1 METFIFP
8 CCCLCFFLVYSR
20 DLQCSSRVD
29 YCEIQYTVN
38 KILVS
43 GRGEYFIVPI
53 TFSVFLAKDRET
65 LHCVLGEERKIRS
78 MIKIHFEVDRWCG
91 RSKARKP
98 KSGEQQH
105 KEKLKRNLRFLIS
118 EDGRHKSRSRKAER

>member
-1 METFIFP
+1 METCIFP
-8 CCCLCFFLVYSR
+8 CGCCHFFLVYSQ
-20 DLQCSSRVD
+20 DLQRSGGAV
-29 YCEIQYTVN
+29 YHGKCEIQYAVN

-65 LHCVLGEERKIRS
+65 LQCVLGEERKIRS

-91 RSKARKP
+91 RSKVRKP
-98 KSGEQQH
+98 ESGE
-105 KEKLKRNLRFLIS
+105 R
-118 EDGRHKSRSRKAER
+118 